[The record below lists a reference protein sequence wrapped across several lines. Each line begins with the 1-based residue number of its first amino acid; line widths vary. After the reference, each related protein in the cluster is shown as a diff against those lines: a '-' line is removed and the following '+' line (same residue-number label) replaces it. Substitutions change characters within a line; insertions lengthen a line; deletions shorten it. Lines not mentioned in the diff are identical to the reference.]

1 MPACKDLTGQ
11 TFNLL
16 TVLRKTEKRQNNSVV
31 WECQCECGNICE
43 VTSSNLTKNR
53 TKSCGCLN
61 HKPVFK
67 DLSNQRFGKLVAI
80 EPTYKKNNHR
90 SMIWKCKCDC
100 GNIYEVAAE
109 NLLKGTKSCGCY
121 TSEWQKE
128 WGKTRR
134 YDLTN
139 KKFGKLTALYIQ
151 EDNDKQ
157 RVWHCI
163 CECGNECNIEARY
176 LLNGHTKSCGCL
188 SISYGAYSIEQ
199 ILKNNNIY
207 FEKEKTF
214 NTCKFDDTQY
224 LARFDFFVENKYII
238 EFDGIQHFEPR
249 CFGGISEEE
258 AQKAFEKVIKHDK
271 YKNNWCKQNNIPLI
285 RIPYWHR
292 NIQLKN
298 LTIEESE
305 FIYE

>member
-16 TVLRKTEKRQNNSVV
+16 TVLRKTEKRQNNFVV

-43 VTSSNLTKNR
+43 VTSTKITKNR

-67 DLSNQRFGKLVAI
+67 DLSNQRFGKLIAI

-176 LLNGHTKSCGCL
+176 LLNGHTKSCGCAKIGCQTEDLTGRKFNRLTVL
-188 SISYGAYSIEQ
+188 SLDEE
-199 ILKNNNIY
+199 KNNTTITRKGVEGVITTDESKIPAY
-207 FEKEKTF
+207 VVATDEELMIAR
-214 NTCKFDDTQY
+214 DTYQ
-224 LARFDFFVENKYII
+224 L
-238 EFDGIQHFEPR
+238 
-249 CFGGISEEE
+249 SE
-258 AQKAFEKVIKHDK
+258 
-271 YKNNWCKQNNIPLI
+271 
-285 RIPYWHR
+285 
-292 NIQLKN
+292 
-298 LTIEESE
+298 
-305 FIYE
+305 